1 MTDAFD
7 AVAHEYHKVL
17 DSGLAASGETSD
29 YFLRG
34 RVAWLAGRLRER
46 GMPSR
51 RVLDFGCGVGSA
63 IPVLESVLGATS
75 LIGVDTSAAELS
87 VARRDHPGAAFFSRD
102 DHRPAG
108 DRDLA
113 YCNGVFHHIPR
124 AERGSAIQYVH
135 DCLKPGGLFALFE
148 NNPWNPGTRYVM
160 SKIPFDR
167 DAVMLRASETSRRL
181 VDGGFEIL
189 TVDFL
194 FVFPALL
201 RWLRPLERHLA
212 SVPLGAQY
220 LVLGRRG

>member
-1 MTDAFD
+1 
-7 AVAHEYHKVL
+7 
-17 DSGLAASGETSD
+17 
-29 YFLRG
+29 
-34 RVAWLAGRLRER
+34 
-46 GMPSR
+46 
-51 RVLDFGCGVGSA
+51 
-63 IPVLESVLGATS
+63 
-75 LIGVDTSAAELS
+75 
-87 VARRDHPGAAFFSRD
+87 
-102 DHRPAG
+102 
-108 DRDLA
+108 
-113 YCNGVFHHIPR
+113 
-124 AERGSAIQYVH
+124 
-135 DCLKPGGLFALFE
+135 LKPGGLFALFE